1 MIKHAN
7 FQLYRVHLNGVI
19 LENLEI
25 DDNFVKKEFD
35 FLYIKRCASLKRL
48 KKKKLLGRHNKNIYL
63 KITFAK

>member
-1 MIKHAN
+1 MIKHAK
-7 FQLYRVHLNGVI
+7 FQLYRVHPNGVI

-35 FLYIKRCASLKRL
+35 FLYIKGCVSLKCVEKR
-48 KKKKLLGRHNKNIYL
+48 KLLGHHNKNISL